1 MEYQNPQL
9 IRQYQQRIQE
19 IQEEIHNLSAKREV
33 IKKTQIPPTSKELES
48 LGLTSVKQKKLILDN
63 RA

>member
-9 IRQYQQRIQE
+9 IRKYQQRI
-19 IQEEIHNLSAKREV
+19 EEIKKEITNLSAKREV
-33 IKKTQIPPTSKELES
+33 IKTTQVLPSKEEMES

-63 RA
+63 QA